1 MKKLGVEIDVNQ
13 LKHGQ
18 KVKIYLT
25 GVRKGETIV
34 YQTFSIEVANLFRD
48 LLNHLRISQILND
61 RCKHK
66 AGYTKGI
73 CCHEHISQNGELRKL
88 EARAEK
94 ILPGKIGLPV
104 LCPDWWKKLGFK
116 ISTFNIIIS

>member
-1 MKKLGVEIDVNQ
+1 MKKLGVEIDINQ

-18 KVKIYLT
+18 KIKICLT

-48 LLNHLRISQILND
+48 LLNYLRILQIIDD

-66 AGYTKGI
+66 AGYAKRI
-73 CCHEHISQNGELRKL
+73 CCHEHISQDGEWRKL
-88 EARAEK
+88 QTRAEK
-94 ILPGKIGLPV
+94 ILPGEIGLPV

-116 ISTFNIIIS
+116 ISNFNIIIS